1 MTEKVLQHLLHL
13 RQNIFISGLGRFS
26 LEMVPAELQP
36 GSALIQA
43 PAFLPEFQTRPA
55 GRQNSLA
62 EALQEVYGISV
73 EKAAE
78 MEKSFAAGIL
88 KSLEENRRHELPGFG
103 VLLAGYDASLQFVP
117 EKTRIQSASHFG
129 LRAVSARQL
138 LVRHQLPSEK
148 EAPVIPLQPFEKT
161 GNEGKR
167 PFRLLAY
174 AASGIGIALAA
185 GTLIWLN
192 SLTPPQGQQAG
203 ILPVSKSE
211 QKMATPAVVAESKP
225 AAAAIQE
232 NLQQVPEKATVQQE
246 NDQVP
251 VVSPEPVKAAE
262 VLPISKEAAPQK
274 SELSGN
280 VAKDASANRSGH
292 RRRHHRKAV
301 QEMKEKEESKD
312 LIANIP
318 SADAAGFRFHV
329 VAGSFKRSGSAKT
342 AERIWRRSGYKTGRH
357 LLAEK
362 EMIRVSIGSF
372 ATKEE
377 AEIFRDGHRPD
388 FSSALWIL
396 EGE

>member
-1 MTEKVLQHLLHL
+1 MTDKVFQHLLHL

-26 LEMVPAELQP
+26 LETVPAELQP

-55 GRQNSLA
+55 GKQNSLA

-88 KSLEENRRHELPGFG
+88 KALEENRRHELPGLG

-117 EKTRIQSASHFG
+117 EKTRIQSSSHFG

-203 ILPVSKSE
+203 MLPVSKSE
-211 QKMATPAVVAESKP
+211 QKVASTAEVSESNP
-225 AAAAIQE
+225 AAAIQE
-232 NLQQVPEKATVQQE
+232 DLQQVPENASVQQANE
-246 NDQVP
+246 KVQ
-251 VVSPEPVKAAE
+251 VVSSEPAKAAA
-262 VLPISKEAAPQK
+262 VLPLSKETAPK
-274 SELSGN
+274 KAELSGN
-280 VAKDASANRSGH
+280 VSEDGSPNRSGH
-292 RRRHHRKAV
+292 RRRHHGDVV

-312 LIANIP
+312 LRANIP
-318 SADAAGFRFHV
+318 AADATDFRFHV
-329 VAGSFKRSGSAKT
+329 VAGSFKQSGSAKT

-377 AEIFRDGHRPD
+377 AEIFRDGHCPD